1 MPTFV
6 FENSAASVGAVLLLD
21 IPNIDWF
28 KDSVLQALAEM
39 TIRDNWRG
47 DDEDYR
53 TYAVNSASFMLAT
66 YQLLNFNP
74 FPVGMVFPYTSDTAP
89 AGYLLC
95 DGDSYS
101 TTDFPELF
109 DVIGYTYGGS
119 GSSFNVPDL
128 VNRVSVGSGGS
139 FSISDNGGEAT
150 HTLVTSEIP
159 SHDHSATAP
168 TVIDPT
174 HTHVESTAIP
184 TAITIGA
191 GIPAPSALPAV
202 GATAPAATGI
212 TVTAP
217 VIGSTGGDGAHN
229 NMQPY
234 LALPY
239 IIYAGR

>member
-39 TIRDNWRG
+39 TIRENWRG

-53 TYAVNSASFMLAT
+53 TYAVNSASFMLAS
-66 YQLLNFNP
+66 YKLLNFNP
-74 FPVGMVFPYTSDTAP
+74 IPIGHIIIWP
-89 AGYLLC
+89 AYGNVEGYLECNGGYYLK
-95 DGDSYS
+95 
-101 TTDFPELF
+101 TEFPELF
-109 DVIGYTYGGS
+109 AVIGVIYGES
-119 GSSFNVPDL
+119 GDYFAVPDL
-128 VNRVSVGSGGS
+128 LERTVIGTDDTFPLTVA
-139 FSISDNGGEAT
+139 GGEIE
-150 HTLVTSEIP
+150 HTLTTAEMP
-159 SHDHSATAP
+159 AHDHSATAP

-174 HTHVESTAIP
+174 HSHAESTAVP

-191 GIPAPSALPAV
+191 GVPAPSALPAV
-202 GATAPAATGI
+202 GATAPSATGI

-234 LALPY
+234 LPMQY
-239 IIYAGR
+239 FIYAGR

>member
-21 IPNIDWF
+21 MPNIDWF

-39 TIRDNWRG
+39 TIRENWRG

-53 TYAVNSASFMLAT
+53 TYAVNSASFMLSSYKLT
-66 YQLLNFNP
+66 NFNP
-74 FPVGMVFPYTSDTAP
+74 FPVGMMFPYGEATAP
-89 AGYLLC
+89 DGYLLC
-95 DGDSYS
+95 DGSSYS
-101 TTDFPELF
+101 TTDYPELF
-109 DVIGYTYGGS
+109 AVIGYLYG
-119 GSSFNVPDL
+119 
-128 VNRVSVGSGGS
+128 GSGGS
-139 FSISDNGGEAT
+139 FFVPNILNRVPVGSGDTFTIADVGGEDT
-150 HTLVTSEIP
+150 HTLITSEIP
-159 SHDHSATAP
+159 AHDHSATAP

-174 HTHVESTAIP
+174 HSHVESTAVP

-191 GIPAPSALPAV
+191 GVPAPSALPAV
-202 GATAPAATGI
+202 GSTAPSATGI

-229 NMQPY
+229 NLQPY
-234 LALPY
+234 IALPY